1 MTVMFLEEARV
12 WRDQFR
18 VEIIILSRKDEGKM
32 DLQALEKLSEGEA
45 FRSKMEERGCP
56 G

>member
-1 MTVMFLEEARV
+1 LEGSF
-12 WRDQFR
+12 QG
-18 VEIIILSRKDEGKM
+18 EIIILSRKDEQNGYRGIRKI
-32 DLQALEKLSEGEA
+32 SEGEA